1 MTLTISFD
9 TATYYA
15 GVGISIDGAI
25 TERIWQSKNNHG
37 VELMNHAEALLT
49 AAGRTFRDID
59 RVAVAIGPGRF
70 TALRV
75 GISTAKGVCSG
86 RGLPLVGI
94 STFELMAMD
103 HWSAPEPLV
112 VAVDAGS
119 SGVAWAHYP
128 APSEFP
134 APVAEARSGIGVAL
148 PQDLAARFGGVAR
161 FCGEGAVR
169 LKGLV
174 EPGRILSGDGPAR
187 RPTHLLALSGPR
199 FEAGDTDDPARLVPF
214 YVRQPTIAKSNRPQP
229 E

>member
-1 MTLTISFD
+1 MVLTISFD

-15 GVGISIDGAI
+15 GVGLSLDGAV
-25 TERIWQSKNNHG
+25 TERIWRSKNNHG
-37 VELMNHAEALLT
+37 VELMTHAEALLND
-49 AAGRTFRDID
+49 AGRTFRDID

-75 GISTAKGVCSG
+75 GISTAKGVCSV

-103 HWSAPEPLV
+103 HWKAPGPLV

-128 APSEFP
+128 RPSEFP
-134 APVAEARSGIGVAL
+134 VPVAEARAGVGVAM
-148 PQDLAARFGGVAR
+148 PKDLVARFGTGAR
-161 FCGEGAVR
+161 FCGEGAGR
-169 LKGLV
+169 LRGLV
-174 EPGRILSGDGPAR
+174 DDGRIMGGEGPAR
-187 RPTHLLALSGPR
+187 RPWHLLELSTPR

-214 YVRQPTIAKSNRPQP
+214 YVRQPTIARSNGPGS